1 MTWVSTIITTP
12 KKLFFPKEEKTIRV
26 RGDITLLSFRKP
38 LYSKKLS
45 GKARIE
51 RNACS
56 TFESVLRN
64 SRAENPQI
72 LGKDR
77 DNEKIDT
84 SLIHATE
91 RTNQKKKKSKQER
104 PTINKRSRSDFK
116 LGIENRKKKKIKT
129 LEGVRVPAMIEFR
142 L

>member
-1 MTWVSTIITTP
+1 MGFNHYHYP
-12 KKLFFPKEEKTIRV
+12 KKTFFFPKEEKTIRV

-91 RTNQKKKKSKQER
+91 RTNQKKKKKIQ
-104 PTINKRSRSDFK
+104 T
-116 LGIENRKKKKIKT
+116 RKANDQQKK
-129 LEGVRVPAMIEFR
+129 
-142 L
+142 